1 MRSSWLLLGFFARPG
16 WTTLPRQLA
25 WSSKTY
31 GPDGPWHAISIDLG
45 SNSQPL
51 DLYPGNTWHSNI
63 LASSICSGVLT
74 CYAQE
79 AGLYDAS
86 ASTSVSTYTIINEIE
101 TIDWTAGA
109 MPMTGNHSVQFDT
122 ATIIAVDL
130 VAQDAAKIPDLS
142 LQVILYGYYT
152 LPNGTKYL
160 PEVGTLA
167 LGAEGINQSYPSVGS
182 ITNFN
187 ASLISGYLYET
198 DQIASNSYGLHIG
211 SAALG
216 IPGSAFVGGYDQ
228 SRVLGEVTAQSY
240 ALYSLPIDLL
250 DIGIGVAEG
259 ASPFTYPSKSGLLAQ
274 GNSSIGVALPVLIE
288 ATIPY
293 LYLPGSTCDAI
304 ASQLPVTFQPDYG
317 LYFWNTADLQYTRIV
332 TSPAYLSFT
341 FRLNRSDSQNMTI
354 NVPFKLLNLTLE
366 EPLAHTPTQYF
377 PCRPLTDGGS
387 YTLGRAFL
395 QAAFV
400 GVNWQSDLNGL
411 WFLAQA
417 PGPNTPSTAVV
428 TPIGFSDTSI
438 NSSSN
443 QWIDSWK
450 GSWTVLDEP
459 SSSSNTTSTGS
470 DASPSATSTSN
481 NLGTKGAASGVSHS
495 AIAGIVLGCVAV
507 ALGLLSFFLIRRRK
521 RRSTPALVAPVDC
534 YELNNQYSPVAT
546 TPAWAELGHSNNATV
561 SELEHRHGQSRMEL
575 AASPVAIS
583 REPNFAAELQGSRF

>member
-1 MRSSWLLLGFFARPG
+1 
-16 WTTLPRQLA
+16 
-25 WSSKTY
+25 
-31 GPDGPWHAISIDLG
+31 
-45 SNSQPL
+45 
-51 DLYPGNTWHSNI
+51 
-63 LASSICSGVLT
+63 
-74 CYAQE
+74 
-79 AGLYDAS
+79 
-86 ASTSVSTYTIINEIE
+86 
-101 TIDWTAGA
+101 
-109 MPMTGNHSVQFDT
+109 MTGNHSVQFDT
-122 ATIIAVDL
+122 ATIIAADL

-142 LQVILYGYYT
+142 FQVILYGYYT
-152 LPNGTKYL
+152 LPNGTNYL

-167 LGAEGINQSYPSVGS
+167 LGAEGINQSYPSVGP

-211 SAALG
+211 SSALG

-250 DIGIGVAEG
+250 DIGIGVAEA

-274 GNSSIGVALPVLIE
+274 GNSSIGVALQVLIE

-317 LYFWNTADLQYTRIV
+317 LYFWNTSDPQYMRIV

-341 FRLNRSDSQNMTI
+341 FRMNRSDSQNMTI

-377 PCRPLTDGGS
+377 PCRPVTNGGS

-400 GVNWQSDLNGL
+400 GVNWQSDLNGS

-417 PGPNTPSTAVV
+417 PGLNTPSTAVV
-428 TPIGFSDTSI
+428 TPIRFSDTSI
-438 NSSSN
+438 SSSSN

-450 GSWTVLDEP
+450 GSWTVLDES
-459 SSSSNTTSTGS
+459 SSSSNTTATGS
-470 DASPSATSTSN
+470 DTTPSATNSSASSTSSS
-481 NLGTKGAASGVSHS
+481 LGTKGISHS
-495 AIAGIVLGCVAV
+495 AIAGIILGCVAV
-507 ALGLLSFFLIRRRK
+507 ALALLSFFLIHRRK
-521 RRSTPALVAPVDC
+521 RRSTPAPVVPVDL
-534 YELNNQYSPVAT
+534 YELNKQYSPVAT
-546 TPAWAELGHSNNATV
+546 RTPWAEIEHSNNTTV
-561 SELEHRHGQSRMEL
+561 LELENRQMQSRMEL
-575 AASPVAIS
+575 AASPVSTS
-583 REPNFAAELQGSRF
+583 REPNFAAEFQGSRY